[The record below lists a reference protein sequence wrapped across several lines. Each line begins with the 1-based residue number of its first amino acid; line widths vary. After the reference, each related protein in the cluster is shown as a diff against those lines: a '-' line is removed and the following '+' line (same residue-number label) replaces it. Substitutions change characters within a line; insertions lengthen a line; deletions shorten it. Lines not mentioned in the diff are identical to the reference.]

1 MSFYSGAEPD
11 IFRAD
16 IFAVGKPG
24 SLTAKSLVDAGA
36 EMYPVPPLGKSLPLE
51 RKPIQS
57 HSKPSP

>member
-24 SLTAKSLVDAGA
+24 PLTAKSLVDAGD
-36 EMYPVPPLGKSLPLE
+36 EMYPVPPLGKSRPLE
-51 RKPIQS
+51 GIIS
-57 HSKPSP
+57 TT